1 LRRVLILVAQSDSRY
16 FPVVDAND
24 RMTGIFSLTDI
35 RRVMTEH
42 ELADLVLAK
51 EIATED
57 VLRVT
62 PDENLNDA
70 LKRFT
75 LKNIGE
81 LPVVDPDDPQRVVGI
96 LSRKDLI
103 GAYGRRVR
111 ELKDANS

>member
-1 LRRVLILVAQSDSRY
+1 
-16 FPVVDAND
+16 
-24 RMTGIFSLTDI
+24 MTGIFSLTDI

-42 ELADLVLAK
+42 KLADLVLAK

-57 VLRVT
+57 ILRVT
-62 PDENLNDA
+62 PNENLNDA

-81 LPVVDPDDPQRVVGI
+81 LPVVDPDDPQRVIGI

-103 GAYGRRVR
+103 GAYSRRVD
-111 ELKDANS
+111 ELKAADR